1 MKDLI
6 GESGRLPERAGV
18 KERAVCICG
27 PVSRKEE
34 EYASVKRRKK
44 IIADGRE
51 WEEGGSSGSSSH
63 FRNECTVPEAKN

>member
-34 EYASVKRRKK
+34 EYASVKRR
-44 IIADGRE
+44 IADGRE